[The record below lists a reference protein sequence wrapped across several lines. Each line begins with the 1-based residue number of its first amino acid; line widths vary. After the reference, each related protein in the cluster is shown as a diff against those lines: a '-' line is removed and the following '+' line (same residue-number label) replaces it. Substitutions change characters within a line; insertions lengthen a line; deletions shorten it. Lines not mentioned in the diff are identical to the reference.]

1 MKCKYQELSK
11 ATSVAEIVQLTR
23 EYLATWSVEDLER
36 LPDSC
41 RPGRVRSPQDIEAWA
56 DRLTDESGKTA
67 LFLEDERKLD
77 RLTSHFLIASV
88 RMRQIEGAFRVTL
101 AA

>member
-1 MKCKYQELSK
+1 MECKYQELSK

-23 EYLATWSVEDLER
+23 DYLSTWSVEELER

-41 RPGRVRSPQDIEAWA
+41 RPGRVRTPEDIEVWA
-56 DRLTDESGKTA
+56 DRLMDESGKAA

-88 RMRQIEGAFRVTL
+88 RMRQIGLPQLEAL
-101 AA
+101 SA

>member
-1 MKCKYQELSK
+1 MECKYQELAK

-23 EYLATWSVEDLER
+23 EYLATWSVEELER

-41 RPGRVRSPQDIEAWA
+41 RPGRVRSPQDIETWA
-56 DRLTDESGKTA
+56 DRLTDESGKAA

-88 RMRQIEGAFRVTL
+88 RMRQIEGAFRLTL

>member
-1 MKCKYQELSK
+1 MQCMYQQLSK

-23 EYLATWSVEDLER
+23 DYLATWSVDELER

-41 RPGRVRSPQDIEAWA
+41 RPGRVRTAEDIEEWA
-56 DRLTDESGKTA
+56 DRLHAESARTTMY
-67 LFLEDERKLD
+67 LDDERKLD
-77 RLTSHFLIASV
+77 RITSHFLIASV
-88 RMRQIEGAFRVTL
+88 RMRQIEGAFRMTL

>member
-1 MKCKYQELSK
+1 MECRYQQLSQ

-23 EYLATWSVEDLER
+23 DYLASWSLDELER

-41 RPGRVRSPQDIEAWA
+41 RPGRVGTAADIEAWA
-56 DRLTDESGKTA
+56 DRLAGESGKTA
-67 LFLEDERKLD
+67 MYMEDERKLD
-77 RLTSHFLIASV
+77 RLVSHFLIASV
-88 RMRQIEGAFRVTL
+88 RMRQIEGESRLTL